1 MKSLKRKLGFLLSIM
16 LLITVLPKLSFGVTK
31 YALGNVDFSGDISV
45 SDARMILRAAVQL
58 DDPKNAWIK

>member
-45 SDARMILRAAVQL
+45 SDARLILRAAV
-58 DDPKNAWIK
+58 